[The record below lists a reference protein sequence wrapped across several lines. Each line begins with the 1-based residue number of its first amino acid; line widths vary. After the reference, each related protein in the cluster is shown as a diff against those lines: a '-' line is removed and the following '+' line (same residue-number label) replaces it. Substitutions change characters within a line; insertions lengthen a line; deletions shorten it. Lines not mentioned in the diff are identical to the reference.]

1 MYPTWQNSPR
11 AASSYLPTSSTP
23 ATSDPSTAHSHGV
36 VWVADYPGAITERAG
51 HAYGVGWAGDARA
64 MGPASFASR
73 DGTLSHSGLLAGYG
87 HEQGHEQLDMARQA
101 ERQVQAEAPYSTYP
115 PTSASFIPYDMH
127 DNSSHQF
134 APPVSPPSYCHDYFM
149 PTAPYTSRRQQ
160 PQPEVAA
167 GGHRS
172 TPAASGQYADNYGT
186 RAQHL
191 SKRPRTGD
199 GPPRDIRWHLQNDA
213 IPSLEIQTSLPSTTA
228 GVSQPAP
235 VRQRLSSH
243 NSGGSEGLKRT
254 PVASSSEISPVSSL
268 SSGPSI
274 SSASGLTA
282 CELHPSQMTSNKTS
296 PATFVLPLPRSDER
310 PATSLP
316 PSTSSSTSIPSADSA
331 SPAIPPQIYPAQVP
345 SPQRAQAKAD
355 KSCAPCRARKVR
367 CTRTW
372 PKCARC
378 IERRLECGYGGLVP
392 IDVVKQMHPESRV
405 LELEARIRLLESE
418 LANAHSH
425 APVSPGSSFNALS
438 LASDLPL
445 EIYTRLFGHTQLVHG
460 LAGGP
465 STLFSLDEERGV
477 AEDALGRSHVEAVCT
492 AVRRRAAG
500 AKALPKLDVG
510 DADSEAAWW
519 RITVARDAEVVE
531 DVAALGVL
539 ERTRNA
545 DWLRWVIWALLD
557 AFWATCS
564 SNVPTFRP
572 FHTPTR
578 KLHFY
583 LRLSSLTACE
593 RAILAAFLS
602 IGIRSTDDVA
612 LLGISSE
619 LRPAEEGRRRE
630 ELARVMRSLMY
641 ELYERAEVGFGEG
654 SEAGLQTGLVV
665 GLVSMW
671 NELLPRRTR
680 SIVRTSLGVYKDLFD
695 SAPTDEARQSLQMM
709 YTLPLLHQDSTVAA
723 YLRSSPLISD
733 QDLATYFSAFPVPI
747 FGRAEEEQPVL
758 IDELSKW
765 LDLDRLGGATHLQH
779 MLGSMVIYRWLS
791 ACLRW
796 CAEMSCP
803 KGASR
808 QLPVASIDYLLST
821 LSSLHAYIQTLQYHL
836 THLAPASAAHPSC
849 LDPDGDTCQDV
860 HLRWATRLDRE
871 IDDATWLV
879 FSVVGE
885 RLVREDHRLAKIE
898 MEDGEGGHAEAWHED
913 IDIETLR
920 ICETRVRKGLKL
932 AAFYFNFFANSPDP
946 HQSHHLAWSLELIP
960 SWTFLATQRYV
971 SPSVSPAEPDPLARR
986 DQATELTERELD
998 WIERGLDLA
1007 QRYHPVAERRLN
1019 ELRMY
1024 REANQKR
1031 LGPRAVVAA
1040 PAVPVGEKGR
1050 SFRAAMAV
1058 AVKQAVP
1065 AWA

>member
-1 MYPTWQNSPR
+1 MYPTWKNSPR

-36 VWVADYPGAITERAG
+36 VWVADYPGVVGGHAG
-51 HAYGVGWAGDARA
+51 QAYGVERAGDARA
-64 MGPASFASR
+64 MGSASFASQ

-87 HEQGHEQLDMARQA
+87 HGQGRDQTDRMWQA
-101 ERQVQAEAPYSTYP
+101 ERQQQAGANHSISYP
-115 PTSASFIPYDMH
+115 STSASFIPYDMR
-127 DNSSHQF
+127 DNPSNQYT
-134 APPVSPPSYCHDYFM
+134 PPVSAPSYSGGYAM
-149 PTAPYTSRRQQ
+149 PTAPHPSWRQQ

-167 GGHRS
+167 GAYAS
-172 TPAASGQYADNYGT
+172 TPAASGQYADNCGNH
-186 RAQHL
+186 AQQS
-191 SKRPRTGD
+191 SKRPRTGE
-199 GPPRDIRWHLQNDA
+199 GPPRDIRWHLQNAA
-213 IPSLEIQTSLPSTTA
+213 IPSLQITTSLPTSTA
-228 GVSQPAP
+228 GVPHPSP

-243 NSGGSEGLKRT
+243 SLGDSGGLKPT
-254 PVASSSEISPVSSL
+254 PAASSSEISPVSSM

-274 SSASGLTA
+274 AAASGLPA
-282 CELHPSQMTSNKTS
+282 YEPHPSLTTSDKTS
-296 PATFVLPLPRSDER
+296 PATFVLPIPRSDET

-316 PSTSSSTSIPSADSA
+316 PSTSSSASVPSAPSA
-331 SPAIPPQIYPAQVP
+331 SLALSPQIHPAQVP
-345 SPQRAQAKAD
+345 SPQPAQAKAD
-355 KSCAPCRARKVR
+355 KSCAPCRTRKVR

-378 IERRLECGYGGLVP
+378 IERRLDCGYGGLVP

-405 LELEARIRLLESE
+405 LELEARIKSLESE
-418 LANAHSH
+418 LVNAQH
-425 APVSPGSSFNALS
+425 ASVSPSNGFNGLS
-438 LASDLPL
+438 LASDLPF
-445 EIYTRLFGHTQLVHG
+445 EIYTRLFGYPQLAHN
-460 LAGGP
+460 LAGP
-465 STLFSLDEERGV
+465 SALFSFDEETDV
-477 AEDALGRSHVEAVCT
+477 VETALGRAHVDAVCS
-492 AVRRRAAG
+492 AVQRRAAETKG
-500 AKALPKLDVG
+500 LPKLEEG
-510 DADSEAAWW
+510 EADSEIGWW
-519 RITVARDAEVVE
+519 RSVVARDAEMV
-531 DVAALGVL
+531 DGVAALGAL
-539 ERTRNA
+539 ERSRHV
-545 DWLRWVIWALLD
+545 DWVRWVVWALLD

-572 FHTPTR
+572 FHPPTR

-583 LRLSSLTACE
+583 LSLSSLTACE
-593 RAILAAFLS
+593 RAVLTAFLS

-612 LLGISSE
+612 LLGIASE
-619 LRPAEEGRRRE
+619 FSPAEEGRKRE

-665 GLVSMW
+665 GVVSMW

-695 SAPTDEARQSLQMM
+695 SAPTTEARQSLQMM

-733 QDLATYFSAFPVPI
+733 QDLATYFPAFPVPV
-747 FGRAEEEQPVL
+747 FGRAEQEQPVL
-758 IDELSKW
+758 MDELSKW

-779 MLGSMVIYRWLS
+779 TLGSMVIYRWLS

-796 CAEMSCP
+796 CAEMSCS

-808 QLPVASIDYLLST
+808 HLPVASVDYLLST
-821 LSSLHAYIQTLQYHL
+821 LSSLHAYIQTLQHYL

-849 LDPDGDTCQDV
+849 LGPDGDTCQDV

-871 IDDATWLV
+871 IDDATWLA

-885 RLVREDHRLAKIE
+885 RLVREDQRLAKME

-913 IDIETLR
+913 IDIETLKM
-920 ICETRVRKGLKL
+920 CETRVRKGLKL
-932 AAFYFNFFANSPDP
+932 AACFFANSPDP
-946 HQSHHLAWSLELIP
+946 HQTHHLAWSLELIP
-960 SWTFLATQRYV
+960 SWTFLATQRYA
-971 SPSVSPAEPDPLARR
+971 SPSASPVMSDPLALR
-986 DQATELTERELD
+986 DKATELTERELD

-1007 QRYHPVAERRLN
+1007 QRYHPVADRRLN

-1024 REANQKR
+1024 REANQTR
-1031 LGPRAVVAA
+1031 VGPRAVVAA
-1040 PAVPVGEKGR
+1040 AAVQVGEKER
-1050 SFRAAMAV
+1050 SFRAAMKA

-1065 AWA
+1065 AWG

>member
-1 MYPTWQNSPR
+1 MFSTWQNSPQ
-11 AASSYLPTSSTP
+11 APLSHLPTSSTP
-23 ATSDPSTAHSHGV
+23 ATSDLSTAHSHGV
-36 VWVADYPGAITERAG
+36 VWVADYPGVVGGHAG
-51 HAYGVGWAGDARA
+51 HTYGVQWTGDARA
-64 MGPASFASR
+64 MGPASFASQ

-87 HEQGHEQLDMARQA
+87 HGQGNGQMGSTWQA
-101 ERQVQAEAPYSTYP
+101 ERQQQAEAAHSISYP
-115 PTSASFIPYDMH
+115 PTSASFILCNMH
-127 DNSSHQF
+127 DTPTNQF
-134 APPVSPPSYCHDYFM
+134 APPVSTPSYGEGY
-149 PTAPYTSRRQQ
+149 PAATATQGFWPQQ
-160 PQPEVAA
+160 SQPKVAA
-167 GGHRS
+167 GGYNS
-172 TPAASGQYADNYGT
+172 TPAASDQYADDYGT
-186 RAQHL
+186 RIQQS
-191 SKRPRTGD
+191 SKRPRTGER
-199 GPPRDIRWHLQNDA
+199 PPRDIRWHLQNGP
-213 IPSLEIQTSLPSTTA
+213 IPSLEITTSLPSTTA
-228 GVSQPAP
+228 GVPQPAP
-235 VRQRLSSH
+235 IRQRLSSH
-243 NSGGSEGLKRT
+243 SSGGSGGLNPSPAT
-254 PVASSSEISPVSSL
+254 ASADISPVSSM
-268 SSGPSI
+268 SSGPSMP
-274 SSASGLTA
+274 SASGLHA
-282 CELHPSQMTSNKTS
+282 YEPSFTTSDKTS
-296 PATFVLPLPRSDER
+296 PAPFVLPLPRSDEK

-316 PSTSSSTSIPSADSA
+316 PSTSSSTSAPSADSA
-331 SPAIPPQIYPAQVP
+331 SPAIPPQIHPAQLS
-345 SPQRAQAKAD
+345 SPQPAQAKAD

-367 CTRTW
+367 CTRSW

-378 IERRLECGYGGLVP
+378 VERRLDCGYGGFVP

-405 LELEARIRLLESE
+405 LELEARIKSLESE
-418 LANAHSH
+418 LANAQSH
-425 APVSPGSSFNALS
+425 APVSPGGGFNGLS
-438 LASDLPL
+438 LASDLPF
-445 EIYTRLFGHTQLVHG
+445 EIYNHLFGHSRLAHG
-460 LAGGP
+460 LAGP
-465 STLFSLDEERGV
+465 SALFSFDEERGV
-477 AEDALGRSHVEAVCT
+477 VEETLGRAHVEAVCI
-492 AVRRRAAG
+492 AVRRRAAE
-500 AKALPKLDVG
+500 AKALPKLEVG
-510 DADSEAAWW
+510 DADTEAACW
-519 RITVARDAEVVE
+519 RSTVARDVEVVN

-539 ERTRNA
+539 ERSSNA
-545 DWLRWVIWALLD
+545 DWVRWVIWALLD

-572 FHTPTR
+572 FLTPTR

-593 RAILAAFLS
+593 CAILAAFLS
-602 IGIRSTDDVA
+602 IGIRSTDDIA

-619 LRPAEEGRRRE
+619 VGGAEEGRKRE
-630 ELARVMRSLMY
+630 ELARAMRMLMY

-654 SEAGLQTGLVV
+654 SEAGLQTGLVIGV
-665 GLVSMW
+665 VSMW

-695 SAPTDEARQSLQMM
+695 SAPTDEARHSLQVM

-733 QDLATYFSAFPVPI
+733 QDLATYFPAFPVPV

-779 MLGSMVIYRWLS
+779 ILGSMVIYRWLS

-796 CAEMSCP
+796 CAEMSCS

-808 QLPVASIDYLLST
+808 QLPVASVDYLLST
-821 LSSLHAYIQTLQYHL
+821 LASLHAYIQTLQHHL

-849 LDPDGDTCQDV
+849 LGPDGDTCQDV

-885 RLVREDHRLAKIE
+885 RLVREDQQLAKIE
-898 MEDGEGGHAEAWHED
+898 MESGEGGHAGIWHDD
-913 IDIETLR
+913 IDIETLKM
-920 ICETRVRKGLKL
+920 CETRVRKGLKL

-946 HQSHHLAWSLELIP
+946 HQTHHLAWSLELIP

-971 SPSVSPAEPDPLARR
+971 PPLSSTAEPDPLALR
-986 DQATELTERELD
+986 DKATELSERELD

-1031 LGPRAVVAA
+1031 VGPRAVVAA
-1040 PAVPVGEKGR
+1040 PTMQAGEKDR
-1050 SFRAAMAV
+1050 SFRAAMKA